1 MHTAPYYSA
10 CCRCQPLCLRTSC
23 LNGACLLW
31 VGYPRHSL
39 DMTGLP
45 TLSSVSGGFVV
56 CLDSAPNVCL
66 FDNVGHLKAMYG
78 GRPTPIHSAVH
89 VAVTDAGFLL
99 ILDADHQR
107 IVMLD
112 MELNHVVDVVAAD
125 HSLIEPRRLCW
136 DDVNSRLF
144 VSEAAGNV
152 VVFELQP

>member
-1 MHTAPYYSA
+1 
-10 CCRCQPLCLRTSC
+10 
-23 LNGACLLW
+23 
-31 VGYPRHSL
+31 
-39 DMTGLP
+39 
-45 TLSSVSGGFVV
+45 
-56 CLDSAPNVCL
+56 
-66 FDNVGHLKAMYG
+66 MYG